1 MSFLDLL
8 LNRSVQKV
16 LNQTAPSDDDEKG
29 EKRKFQTDDSD
40 DSPIKKVKH
49 SHADSGTEDEHGVVK
64 KKKKKKRLKEIELA
78 EESSNTEK
86 DASKKSK
93 KDKKEKKGNTEN
105 TEKGDFVEK
114 NRVRLSA
121 NGNVN
126 DDENYYPVLKKK
138 KKKDAEK
145 NEIDSQAVETESM
158 SHQKKK
164 KDQEIFQ
171 HVSEVIGGQGKE
183 QNVGIPSNERI
194 NRAPSTSKHD
204 RLIADIYCPP
214 NPEIITG
221 ELYNVVMYILNEN
234 ISISMANAVWTHSCM
249 PTDVKSKEKMLNL
262 GVKMNKFTEEEDSF
276 IHERIK
282 FLKDNKVISNMKEF
296 VTQLNNQ
303 NGNTHKHEK
312 DKATRNIVGLFIG
325 KDLPN
330 RLAHEVTQ
338 RLIYLV
344 TGTSLKNTYQYNLNE
359 KRKQGMEFHIKQ
371 KHREWSLDEDE
382 ILIKNVLKDKFS
394 SKFIPIKE
402 VNDQDI
408 DWVVVSENLV
418 EYGRTPQ
425 LVRERWLRT
434 VKVILMEGEDLDQD
448 HDRHKY
454 RKELLLHILNSGV
467 TDRKEI
473 RWKEVA
479 THFYPKTSAMLSQDF
494 WAMIKRKKQLT
505 LADKISSA
513 IEIFEDP
520 NRSKIGRSNAKMKQK
535 EDMKSRLV
543 DFYRS
548 LPIKSYT

>member
-40 DSPIKKVKH
+40 DSPLKKVKH

-78 EESSNTEK
+78 EKSSYTEK
-86 DASKKSK
+86 DVSKKSK
-93 KDKKEKKGNTEN
+93 KDIKEKKGN
-105 TEKGDFVEK
+105 V
-114 NRVRLSA
+114 S
-121 NGNVN
+121 
-126 DDENYYPVLKKK
+126 DDENDYPVLKKK

-158 SHQKKK
+158 PHKKKKK

-171 HVSEVIGGQGKE
+171 YVPEVIGGKDKE
-183 QNVGIPSNERI
+183 QNVGNPFSERI

-262 GVKMNKFTEEEDSF
+262 GVKINKFTEEEDSF
-276 IHERIK
+276 IHARIK

-408 DWVVVSENLV
+408 QWVVVSENLV

-479 THFYPKTSAMLSQDF
+479 THFYPKTSAMLVS
-494 WAMIKRKKQLT
+494 KVSR
-505 LADKISSA
+505 
-513 IEIFEDP
+513 
-520 NRSKIGRSNAKMKQK
+520 NRDIGSEQFHFS
-535 EDMKSRLV
+535 ESGFLGHD
-543 DFYRS
+543 
-548 LPIKSYT
+548 